1 MSVRTDIENLK
12 KQKESLEDFISK
24 LNDAMEDAVTSIND
38 KTDDLELNDDDEQIL
53 TEVSLLSEAVE
64 VDMMHLLRD
73 LEELVQG
80 MDDMDKKFKLSK

>member
-1 MSVRTDIENLK
+1 MSVKNDVENLK
-12 KQKESLEDFISK
+12 RQKESLEDFISK
-24 LNDAMEDAVTSIND
+24 LNDAMENVVTSISD
-38 KTDDLELNDDDEQIL
+38 KTEDLELNEDDEQAL

-80 MDDMDKKFKLSK
+80 MDDIDKKLRLSK